1 MTKQATVS
9 RVMGL
14 CLAAWALGAP
24 VVAHAEDAAEEFAS
38 SVEKDFTSLD
48 GDWLGQSSD
57 GTKVSMH
64 FGAGRGNL
72 PLSGKWRIEGG
83 AFAGDVEVNVLHAGG
98 LFFLLPEASPFA
110 PATEAKELKAPYS
123 MTRLPSG
130 GLRFV
135 RLTRTEVDGQ
145 VALQS
150 EQLVIGKAHADGTRT
165 LRLAISDKLC
175 ADVGNP
181 ATLDA
186 KVCGEAVSTL
196 IVLRKTGPAA

>member
-1 MTKQATVS
+1 MTKQVTVS

-24 VVAHAEDAAEEFAS
+24 VVAHAEDAVEEFAG
-38 SVEKDFTSLD
+38 SVEKDLTSLD

-64 FGAGRGNL
+64 FGAAHGNL

-83 AFAGDVEVNVLHAGG
+83 AFAGDAEVNVLHAGG
-98 LFFLLPEASPFA
+98 FFFLLPEASPFA
-110 PATEAKELKAPYS
+110 PTADAKELKAPYG
-123 MTRLPSG
+123 MTRLPGG

-135 RLTRTEVDGQ
+135 RLARTEVDGQ

-150 EQLVIGKAHADGTRT
+150 EQIVIGKARADGTRT
-165 LRLAISDKLC
+165 LKLAISDKLC
-175 ADVGNP
+175 ADVANP
-181 ATLDA
+181 AILDA
-186 KVCGEAVSTL
+186 KVCGAAVNTQ
-196 IVLRKTGPAA
+196 IVLRKTRPAA